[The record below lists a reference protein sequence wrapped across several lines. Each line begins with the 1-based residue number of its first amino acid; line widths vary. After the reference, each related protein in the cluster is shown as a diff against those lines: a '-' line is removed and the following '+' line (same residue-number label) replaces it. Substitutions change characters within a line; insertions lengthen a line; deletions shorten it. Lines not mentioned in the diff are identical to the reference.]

1 MTGIN
6 KQLTTHNM
14 NKVKIEIGEASAS
27 GANIIGQL
35 CIADENS
42 IDWKLLED
50 LANKSDLVAIDSVV
64 EYEPD
69 QEYYDLCDKLIEMNI
84 CTEDEVSIA
93 VRFGGA
99 SMETLEK
106 LIECKNELL

>member
-1 MTGIN
+1 
-6 KQLTTHNM
+6 M
-14 NKVKIEIGEASAS
+14 NKIKIEIGEANAS
-27 GANIIGQL
+27 GSNIIGQL
-35 CIADENS
+35 CIADEDS

-69 QEYYDLCDKLIEMNI
+69 QEYYIKCDEIIEQGL
-84 CTEDEVSIA
+84 CTEDELSIA

-106 LIECKNELL
+106 LIEYKNELQAQFAL